1 MKSISFDAR
10 HVRARRGVVSSFLRS
25 LARPEGHV
33 TLDNVTFRAH
43 RALEPSFAVPSL
55 PPGEALRRLLLLLRS
70 LRLIRRLVRAGVAL
84 SLDEAPHAGALQL
97 IGRADG
103 VHRAVGGRFDGSED
117 GHDAF
122 ATFERARKS
131 TLLRDVVCGD
141 AVAVA
146 VAAAR
151 REDEDEDDDEDD
163 DEDETKRNETK
174 RNETDEQKYSKR

>member
-55 PPGEALRRLLLLLRS
+55 PPGEALRRPLLLLRS

-103 VHRAVGGRFDGSED
+103 VHRAVGGRFDGSDD

-131 TLLRDVVCGD
+131 TLLRDVVTSSHNDVLYSG
-141 AVAVA
+141 ANK
-146 VAAAR
+146 AANK
-151 REDEDEDDDEDD
+151 
-163 DEDETKRNETK
+163 TKRP
-174 RNETDEQKYSKR
+174 EQKKKTPQRFPGGK